1 MVRTDSNQ
9 RGMLFSVGPLA
20 RAVPLPPAAAAA
32 VVTASFV
39 RPSGAA
45 ATVAAAAHSSQKVKF
60 CGYIC
65 QSFLFQR
72 DFPRHGCRRRRRHYR
87 LSLSLSSSGQHT
99 LILLSKKSQP
109 MNSFD
114 EAEIDDPQDSMVLCP
129 MMKMFSHTVS
139 GRWWELRWWELL
151 LRHPVLFN
159 HSPARPAIVDR
170 SSAPRPPAAAAARQ
184 LAKWSRYFVRVMGID
199 DIVARRPVTST

>member
-139 GRWWELRWWELL
+139 GRWLGPRGNR
-151 LRHPVLFN
+151 LRHPVIFN

-170 SSAPRPPAAAAARQ
+170 SSAPRRPRG
-184 LAKWSRYFVRVMGID
+184 RG
-199 DIVARRPVTST
+199 RRASISEVVQIFCEGNGNR